1 MTGTNVTR
9 QRTRSNSNVKMIDN
23 SALNATNEENQIAR
37 SNRGEIVEQATTQLG
52 KTAWDDVFEEGN
64 LELPNTGFMNK
75 IKQAVMEENYQ
86 HLKKEIL
93 NTLKDEKDQFCR
105 SSYSTLKE
113 ARNKLYIMLTEMI
126 AQEAGSILDHN
137 IRMKQCEKNMIKKQ
151 MSQIEY
157 NTDRAEAKS
166 ASKSKLIKELTVAKK
181 ELIKSA
187 RNEKEIGSTSNQK
200 KDKVRIG
207 TATQILYFLQL
218 DMLPT
223 PRDGI

>member
-1 MTGTNVTR
+1 MKFN
-9 QRTRSNSNVKMIDN
+9 K
-23 SALNATNEENQIAR
+23 IAR
-37 SNRGEIVEQATTQLG
+37 NNRGKIVEHATTQLG

-75 IKQAVMEENYQ
+75 IKQAVTEEDYQ

-157 NTDRAEAKS
+157 NTDRAKAKS
-166 ASKSKLIKELTVAKK
+166 ASKKQAYQGINSSKERAH
-181 ELIKSA
+181 
-187 RNEKEIGSTSNQK
+187 
-200 KDKVRIG
+200 
-207 TATQILYFLQL
+207 
-218 DMLPT
+218 
-223 PRDGI
+223 